1 MAMTQ
6 DEAQPIREYL
16 FQLRAELE
24 HAIFIQLSGQLTI
37 TYETWEKANGGC
49 YTKRIWVEDLVTNRI
64 AYLHELCEIF
74 QRQLDYTQH
83 CPSESEL
90 ALLRK
95 KLLDELDAEWGR
107 AHPKALLPAKLIN
120 PSRYRLTGLF
130 HEMTEPVDPYEY
142 RICTSPADAVE
153 LQKKHNSRKSKIS
166 VA

>member
-1 MAMTQ
+1 MTQ
-6 DEAQPIREYL
+6 DEAQPIHSYL
-16 FQLRAELE
+16 NQLRAELE
-24 HAIFIQLSGQLTI
+24 HAIFVQLTGQLTI

-74 QRQLDYTQH
+74 ERQLNYIQRI
-83 CPSESEL
+83 PSESEMN
-90 ALLRK
+90 LLRQ
-95 KLLDELDAEWGR
+95 KLLDELDAEWAR

-130 HEMTEPVDPYEY
+130 REMTDPVDPYEY
-142 RICTSPADAVE
+142 RTCASPADAVE